1 MSAIDEIKE
10 INSDVAEDPEV
21 KELSESLDI
30 AEELAQF
37 SNTPAGK
44 ATIKKLQGSLYA
56 TLNELFGA
64 YRSENPSLNGL
75 IAIIARLESQ
85 SQMLAKF
92 GGAKTEADSLLSM
105 LQDKLKEK
113 SG

>member
-1 MSAIDEIKE
+1 MTTQDEIKE
-10 INSDVAEDPEV
+10 INPDLAEDEEIV
-21 KELSESLDI
+21 EMSEQLDL

-37 SNTPAGK
+37 SNTPVGK
-44 ATIKKLQGSLYA
+44 STIKKLQGNLYA
-56 TLNELFGA
+56 TLNDLFTA

-75 IAIIARLESQ
+75 IGIIARLESQ

-92 GGAKTEADSLLSM
+92 GGAKTEADSLLKM
-105 LQDKLKEK
+105 LQDRLKEK

>member
-1 MSAIDEIKE
+1 MSVKDEIKE
-10 INSDVAEDPEV
+10 VNPDLVEDEEIV
-21 KELSESLDI
+21 EMSEELDI

-37 SNTPAGK
+37 ANTQAGK

-56 TLNELFGA
+56 TLNALFTA

-92 GGAKTEADSLLSM
+92 GGAKSEADSLLSM